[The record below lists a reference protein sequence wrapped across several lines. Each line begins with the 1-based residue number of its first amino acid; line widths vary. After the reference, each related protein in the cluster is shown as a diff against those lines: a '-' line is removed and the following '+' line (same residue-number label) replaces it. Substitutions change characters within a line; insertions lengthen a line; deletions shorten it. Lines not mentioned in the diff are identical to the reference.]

1 MIMDEVQKSIAR
13 ASVDIAKEIANVVSS
28 QVTAGRI
35 APGRESQVYEASIKI
50 WLHYQPKI

>member
-1 MIMDEVQKSIAR
+1 MDEVQKSIAR